1 MTLAPDRIRTADEPS
16 LVEEAGRLIG
26 QLAEG
31 DVVGR
36 MLGGIAIALR
46 CPAARPP
53 SPLARDYSDLD
64 IVVTRSSRR
73 HLPAALAALEF
84 TAADRFNAMNGHSRQ
99 LYTSR
104 NGVDLDVFIEQFK
117 MCHEL
122 DLKGRIEIDD
132 TTLPLA
138 ELLLTKLQVAEL
150 TDKDVRDCLALLLD
164 HDLADGDSGINAT
177 RICEV
182 TSTDWGWF
190 RTVTENLVKVTAHVR
205 GLGLSA
211 DQADT
216 AAARVDGL
224 LARIDTAPKGLRWKA
239 RARVGDRVPWRE
251 EPDEKRT

>member
-1 MTLAPDRIRTADEPS
+1 MTSTPDRIRTADEPS
-16 LVEEAGRLIG
+16 LVQEAERLIG
-26 QLAEG
+26 QLAQA

-36 MLGGIAIALR
+36 MLGGVAIALR

-53 SPLARDYSDLD
+53 APLARNYSDLD

-73 HLPAALAALEF
+73 HLPTALAALEF
-84 TAADRFNAMNGHSRQ
+84 AAANRFNAMNGHSRQ

-104 NGVDLDVFIEQFK
+104 DGVDLDVFIEQFK
-117 MCHEL
+117 MCHEI
-122 DLKGRIEIDD
+122 DLRGRLEIDD

-138 ELLLTKLQVAEL
+138 ELLLTKLQVAAL
-150 TDKDVRDCLALLLD
+150 TDKDVRDCIALLVD
-164 HDLADGDSGINAT
+164 HDLTDGDTGINVT

-190 RTVTENLVKVTAHVR
+190 RTVTENLAKVTAHAG

-211 DQADT
+211 DHADA
-216 AAARVDGL
+216 AAARVGGL
-224 LARIDTAPKGLRWKA
+224 LARIDAAPKGLRWKA

>member
-1 MTLAPDRIRTADEPS
+1 MTFAPDRIRTSDEPS
-16 LVEEAGRLIG
+16 LVQEAGRLIG

-36 MLGGIAIALR
+36 MLGGVAIALR

-53 SPLARDYSDLD
+53 SPLARSYSDLD

-84 TAADRFNAMNGHSRQ
+84 AAANRFNAMNGHSRQ

-104 NGVDLDVFIEQFK
+104 DGVDLDVFIEQFK

-150 TDKDVRDCLALLLD
+150 TDKDMRDCVALVLD
-164 HDLADGDSGINAT
+164 HDLTAGDTGINVT

-182 TSTDWGWF
+182 ISTDWGWF
-190 RTVTENLVKVTAHVR
+190 RTVTDNLAKVTAHVR

-211 DQADT
+211 EQADA
-216 AAARVDGL
+216 AAARVEGL
-224 LARIDTAPKGLRWKA
+224 LARIDAAPKGLRWKA
-239 RARVGDRVPWRE
+239 RARVGDRVSWRE
-251 EPDEKRT
+251 EPDEKRE